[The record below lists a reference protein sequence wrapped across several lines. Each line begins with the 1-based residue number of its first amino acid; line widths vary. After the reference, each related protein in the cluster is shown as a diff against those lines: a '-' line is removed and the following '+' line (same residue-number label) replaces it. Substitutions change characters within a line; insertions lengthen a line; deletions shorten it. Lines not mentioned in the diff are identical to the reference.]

1 MPSQHIDLSLL
12 SASAAAAAAA
22 ASERDAIHH
31 AAGYQT
37 NLRQHSRRRRLG
49 KLVSPVGAQIVQRP
63 GTAAA
68 YIGMAASG

>member
-37 NLRQHSRRRRLG
+37 NLRQHSRRRLG